1 MHTLPSDR
9 DALHGVRQTND
20 AGTLRTLQPEI
31 RADNLQLRFLRSRR
45 EFFNGHM
52 SRLSWRPLASQ
63 DTDAMSPHASFR
75 CAAENGRY
83 PSKADIDQTGSIKLD

>member
-9 DALHGVRQTND
+9 DALHGVRQKNE
-20 AGTLRTLQPEI
+20 AGTLRTSQHEI
-31 RADNLQLRFLRSRR
+31 RVDDLQLRFLQSRR

-63 DTDAMSPHASFR
+63 DTDAMSPLGTFATCQLYRAMSAFKGN
-75 CAAENGRY
+75 AE
-83 PSKADIDQTGSIKLD
+83 DICSD